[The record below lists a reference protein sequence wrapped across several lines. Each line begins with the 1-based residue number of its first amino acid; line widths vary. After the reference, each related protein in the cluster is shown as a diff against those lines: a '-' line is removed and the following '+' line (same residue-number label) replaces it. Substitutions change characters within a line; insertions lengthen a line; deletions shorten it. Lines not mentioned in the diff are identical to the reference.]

1 MQRRKCKVAKT
12 KDIALLRSWKGNRMK
27 QIQIPEQLFME
38 LVKFHLLD
46 MEENLPSIKQ
56 GLEAKLASLVMR
68 DLYSKYNDHR
78 GRTGTGEKRIS
89 GQTRSAGEIPLV
101 NLP

>member
-1 MQRRKCKVAKT
+1 
-12 KDIALLRSWKGNRMK
+12 MK

-56 GLEAKLASLVMR
+56 GLEAKLD
-68 DLYSKYNDHR
+68 DLYSKYKTAPTEEEREQARKEYLDKR
-78 GRTGTGEKRIS
+78 GVPEKFRW
-89 GQTRSAGEIPLV
+89 
-101 NLP
+101 

>member
-1 MQRRKCKVAKT
+1 
-12 KDIALLRSWKGNRMK
+12 MK

-56 GLEAKLASLVMR
+56 GLEAKMDSLVMR
-68 DLYSKYNDHR
+68 DLYSKYKTAPRKNGN
-78 GRTGTGEKRIS
+78 GREKSIWTDEECRRNSVGKSSLMIKTG
-89 GQTRSAGEIPLV
+89 ACHAPV
-101 NLP
+101 NNR

>member
-12 KDIALLRSWKGNRMK
+12 KDIALLRSWKGERMK

-56 GLEAKLASLVMR
+56 G
-68 DLYSKYNDHR
+68 
-78 GRTGTGEKRIS
+78 
-89 GQTRSAGEIPLV
+89 
-101 NLP
+101 

>member
-12 KDIALLRSWKGNRMK
+12 KDTALLRSWKGERMK

-56 GLEAKLASLVMR
+56 GLEAKLDALVMR
-68 DLYSKYNDHR
+68 DLYSKYKTAPTEEEREQARKEYLDKR
-78 GRTGTGEKRIS
+78 GVPEKFWW
-89 GQTRSAGEIPLV
+89 
-101 NLP
+101 